1 MDIEFIGYVIK
12 LGNYY
17 LNGRIQNSISIVK
30 KPQQA
35 EIYDEDELDIAE
47 RVASDLG
54 GTIRKIYVSDKEWWR
69 WTKILK
75 KCQKSLSL
83 NFGMILKIG
92 RS

>member
-17 LNGRIQNSISIVK
+17 FGGRTQNSIIRK

-35 EIYDEDELDIAE
+35 EIYSDDELDIAE

-54 GTIRKIYVSDKEWWR
+54 GTIRKIYVSDKE
-69 WTKILK
+69 
-75 KCQKSLSL
+75 
-83 NFGMILKIG
+83 
-92 RS
+92 